1 MLVLNEKKEKRR
13 IQMLNENS
21 SKPNWVTYKMMLHA
35 INEDA
40 ADYIFHQFFPGR
52 AISICTVQELKAHAG
67 ECRSVDKLLA
77 YLENRKAS

>member
-1 MLVLNEKKEKRR
+1 
-13 IQMLNENS
+13 
-21 SKPNWVTYKMMLHA
+21 MMLHA